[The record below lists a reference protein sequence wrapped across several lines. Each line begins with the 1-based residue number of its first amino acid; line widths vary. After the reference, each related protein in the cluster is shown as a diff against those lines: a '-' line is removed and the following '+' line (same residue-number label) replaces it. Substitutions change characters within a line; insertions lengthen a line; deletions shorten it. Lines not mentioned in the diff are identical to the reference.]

1 LNAAAIVLNLVL
13 LGSTSPPGEPV
24 GTAPAEGAIVVQP
37 IGGSPLRIPWALR
50 FGRAR
55 SDLVGT
61 PVLAVP
67 RGQSAGH
74 TFSPSDGP
82 AFLYLRVGRVDTTS
96 SGPAVHPLARL
107 DIELWND
114 QDKDM
119 GLLARVRD
127 VIPGQLQFALTGRDP
142 FGNKLAAGTYQLR
155 IAGYPTE
162 PGRVSR
168 RALTFTIK

>member
-1 LNAAAIVLNLVL
+1 F
-13 LGSTSPPGEPV
+13 T
-24 GTAPAEGAIVVQP
+24 VQP
-37 IGGSPLRIPWALR
+37 VGGSPLRIPWAVR
-50 FGRAR
+50 FGPAR

-61 PVLAVP
+61 PVL
-67 RGQSAGH
+67 SAGH
-74 TFSPSDGP
+74 GQTTDRSFSPSDGP

-107 DIELWND
+107 DIELWTAD
-114 QDKDM
+114 GKDM
-119 GLLARVRD
+119 GLLVRVRD

-142 FGNKLAAGTYQLR
+142 FGNRLAAGTYQLR